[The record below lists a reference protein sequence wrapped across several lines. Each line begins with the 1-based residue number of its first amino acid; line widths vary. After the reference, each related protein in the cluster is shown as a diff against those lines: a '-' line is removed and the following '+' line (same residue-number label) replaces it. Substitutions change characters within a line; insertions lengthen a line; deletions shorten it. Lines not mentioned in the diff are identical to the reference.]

1 MYSRRREKITEVLVQ
16 LEVSGHVV
24 EKVQK
29 QQAER
34 KGNRCFGAGTSEV
47 LKIEANEENRVSRAL
62 C

>member
-1 MYSRRREKITEVLVQ
+1 MRREQITEVLVQ
-16 LEVSGHVV
+16 LEVSGHIV
-24 EKVQK
+24 EKMEK

-34 KGNRCFGAGTSEV
+34 KGNRGFGAGTSEV